1 MKHIRIIII
10 ILAAVMVG
18 VWATVAVAQDGG
30 TETET
35 DLSGVVV
42 GVDAEAGTVDILQE
56 DGTIVTVTL
65 SEGDYHHPIT
75 ALLAEYFGT
84 DNVGDWETAL
94 ETLQTDD
101 GVVVALVESTDADGN
116 PVWTATLLAED
127 GTTSEQEITDAE
139 EAAALE
145 DALDATT
152 VDLTVLDD
160 GSGNLTLPDIS
171 DQIEAYHDAGI
182 GYGELVKIY
191 AIAQESQEACE
202 AAAEEEA
209 AATEEPPATEEPAGE
224 EEPCGVT
231 VEELAAMVLA
241 GTDMGTLFEQYGK
254 PALLG
259 VGHVRQALDG
269 GTGGTGGTGGDTGDG
284 GKVAV
289 CHNGKTIVVAAAA
302 VAAHTGHGDAVGG
315 CP

>member
-1 MKHIRIIII
+1 MKHIRVLIVF
-10 ILAAVMVG
+10 LAVLMVAG
-18 VWATVAVAQDGG
+18 LATAAAQTGG

-35 DLSGVVV
+35 ELSGVVV
-42 GVDAEAGTVDILQE
+42 GVDAEAGTVDILQA

-84 DNVGDWETAL
+84 DNLADWEAGL
-94 ETLQTDD
+94 EALQTDG
-101 GVVVALVESTDADGN
+101 GVVVALVEGADGTT
-116 PVWTATLLAED
+116 WTATVMAED
-127 GTTSEQEITDAE
+127 GTTTEVEITDAT
-139 EAAALE
+139 EAAALQ

-160 GSGNLTLPDIS
+160 GAGTLTLPDIS

-191 AIAQESQEACE
+191 EIAAESQAACE
-202 AAAEEEA
+202 AQAAADEA
-209 AATEEPPATEEPAGE
+209 AGTPTPEPGGGE
-224 EEPCGVT
+224 AEEPCGVT

-241 GTDMGTLFEQYGK
+241 GTDMGTLFETYGK

-259 VGHVRQALDG
+259 VGHVRKALEAG
-269 GTGGTGGTGGDTGDG
+269 GTTGGETGEGA
-284 GKVAV
+284 KVTICHKGSTTAV
-289 CHNGKTIVVAAAA
+289 PESA
-302 VAAHTGHGDAVGG
+302 VSGHLGHGDTLGA

>member
-1 MKHIRIIII
+1 MNRIRVLIVF
-10 ILAAVMVG
+10 LAVLMVAG
-18 VWATVAVAQDGG
+18 LATAAAQTGG

-35 DLSGVVV
+35 ELSGVVV
-42 GVDAEAGTVDILQE
+42 GVDAEAGTVDILQA

-84 DNVGDWETAL
+84 DNVADWETAL
-94 ETLQTDD
+94 ESLQKDG
-101 GVVVALVESTDADGN
+101 GVVVALVESTDASGN
-116 PVWTATLLAED
+116 PVWTATVLAED
-127 GTTSEQEITDAE
+127 GTTTEVEITNAT
-139 EAAALE
+139 EAADLQE
-145 DALDATT
+145 ALDATT

-160 GSGNLTLPDIS
+160 GAGNLTLPDIS

-202 AAAEEEA
+202 AQAEADEAAGTPTPEPGTDEEA
-209 AATEEPPATEEPAGE
+209 A
-224 EEPCGVT
+224 PCGVT
-231 VEELAAMVLA
+231 VEELAAKVLA
-241 GTDMGTLFEQYGK
+241 GASMGDLFEEFGK

-259 VGHVRQALDG
+259 VGHVRKALEAG
-269 GTGGTGGTGGDTGDG
+269 GTGGETGDG
-284 GKVAV
+284 EKVAI
-289 CHNGKTIVVAAAA
+289 CHKGSTTAVPQSA
-302 VAAHTGHGDAVGG
+302 VAGHLGHGDTLGA